1 MLCMLVNLRD
11 IDEVSTKEGEWS
23 NERWSQEEREGQV
36 LSHGSYDVSY
46 QRHNDMFYN
55 FCVTRIC

>member
-11 IDEVSTKEGEWS
+11 IDEVSSKEGEWS
-23 NERWSQEEREGQV
+23 NERWSQEESEGQV

-46 QRHNDMFYN
+46 KRYNDMSYN
-55 FCVTRIC
+55 LFVTRI